1 MDPSGLRRKLAS
13 RARDDRG
20 TSLIEL
26 LVVMVCMSLILGGV
40 VGIYVSGLQAQ
51 AGLTAGFQAQTAIHL
66 GVNKMRKDINLACSE
81 TAQSATS
88 VTLSEPP
95 CDGTVL
101 VTWCTQGSGTQ
112 YGLYRISGSTC
123 TGGSLWADY
132 LTGGSIFSYLAQNT
146 TNTTPATGSYALPR
160 LHVDMT
166 VNSNPAQATFAYRE
180 VDDFVFRNGL
190 RT

>member
-1 MDPSGLRRKLAS
+1 MDRTRLAGKLAS
-13 RARDDRG
+13 RLRDDRG

-26 LVVMVCMSLILGGV
+26 LVVMVCMALVLGGV

-51 AGLTAGFQAQTAIHL
+51 AGLTSGFQAQTSLHL

-88 VTLSEPP
+88 ITLSEPP
-95 CDGTVL
+95 CDGTIL
-101 VTWCTQGSGTQ
+101 VTWCTQGSGSV
-112 YGLYRISGSTC
+112 YGLYRVTGSTC
-123 TGGSLWADY
+123 TGGTEWSDY
-132 LTGGSIFSYLAQNT
+132 LTGGSIFTYLAQNT

-166 VNSNPAQATFAYRE
+166 VNSTPAKSTFAYHE

-190 RT
+190 RS